1 MHVREKKKLIEC
13 LGLTYVVAR
22 NLILH
27 CYWNI
32 RFFFIY
38 FILCFFRIETMKSE
52 YHLISVYGFDPIA
65 THLSV
70 DINDFFLLVSK
81 TFKF

>member
-1 MHVREKKKLIEC
+1 MHIYEQKLIEC

-32 RFFFIY
+32 RFFYIY
-38 FILCFFRIETMKSE
+38 LFYAFFVEVGWLLVVVARIESMKS
-52 YHLISVYGFDPIA
+52 
-65 THLSV
+65 
-70 DINDFFLLVSK
+70 
-81 TFKF
+81 